1 MKKEKKQEVMNTT
14 TGELNGAKDRI
25 YEAVQK
31 LQENGMNIEAEQ
43 LMKIIYRIEAIQNK
57 YNY

>member
-1 MKKEKKQEVMNTT
+1 MKKEKKQEIINSTT
-14 TGELNGAKDRI
+14 CELNGAKDRI

-31 LQENGMNIEAEQ
+31 LQENGMIVESNQ
-43 LMKIIYRIEAIQNK
+43 LMKVIFRIEAIQNK

>member
-1 MKKEKKQEVMNTT
+1 MKKEKKQEVMNSTIC
-14 TGELNGAKDRI
+14 ELNGAKDRI

-43 LMKIIYRIEAIQNK
+43 LMKIIFRIEAIQNK
-57 YNY
+57 YSY

>member
-1 MKKEKKQEVMNTT
+1 MKKEKKREVMNSTT
-14 TGELNGAKDRI
+14 CELNGAKDRI

-31 LQENGMNIEAEQ
+31 LQENGINVEAEQ
-43 LMKIIYRIEAIQNK
+43 LLKLIYRIEGIQNK

>member
-1 MKKEKKQEVMNTT
+1 MKKETKREVMNSTDCQ
-14 TGELNGAKDRI
+14 LNGAKDKI

>member
-1 MKKEKKQEVMNTT
+1 MKKEKKQEVMTSTT
-14 TGELNGAKDRI
+14 CELNGAKDRI

-31 LQENGMNIEAEQ
+31 LHENGMNTESEQ